1 MIQINILVL
10 NSGSS
15 SLKYQLINMENE
27 KMLAKG
33 ICEKIGYDDS
43 AVHQWIHGKQVI
55 SKNVGC
61 IKNHKEAFVYIEKML
76 LHESSG
82 VIKDISQIDAVGH
95 RVVHGGEYFK
105 EPVIIDNRVV
115 EEIKTLIPLAPL
127 HNGAHVAGIE
137 ACKILLG
144 DTVPQVA
151 VFDTS
156 FYFDLPEK
164 AYMFPVPYEYYKK
177 YHIRKYGFH
186 GTSHKFV
193 CGRCCEI
200 SGKNFNKEKII
211 SCHMGNGSSITAVK
225 NGKAVDTSMGLTPL
239 GGIMMGTRSGTL
251 DPSVVLRMAQC
262 ESLSFE
268 EINEI
273 LNKKSGVLGISGISS
288 DDRAVIEASKQGNYR
303 AKLAH
308 EMMIYQITNYI
319 GAYTAVLGGCDSIIF
334 TGGIGE
340 NQWIHREKI
349 CSNLKFM
356 GVKIDSKLNKNIVAG
371 KEGKISLKNS
381 SVDVFVVPTNEELA
395 IARETLSFLKSK
407 NQT

>member
-76 LHESSG
+76 MHEING

-164 AYMFPVPYEYYKK
+164 AYMFPIPYEYYKK

-193 CGRCCEI
+193 CNRCCEI
-200 SGKNFNKEKII
+200 SGKNFSKEKII

-262 ESLSFE
+262 ESLSYE

-273 LNKKSGVLGISGISS
+273 LNKKSGVLGISGVSS
-288 DDRAVIEASKQGNYR
+288 DDRAVVRASEQGNDR
-303 AKLAH
+303 ASLAH

-340 NQWIHREKI
+340 NQWMHREKI
-349 CSNLKFM
+349 CNNLKFM
-356 GVKIDSKLNKNIVAG
+356 GVKIDNELNKSIVAG
-371 KEGKISLKNS
+371 KEGRISLEDS
-381 SVDVFVVPTNEELA
+381 SVNVFVVPTNEELA
-395 IARETLSFLKSK
+395 IARETMSFLKSK
-407 NQT
+407 N